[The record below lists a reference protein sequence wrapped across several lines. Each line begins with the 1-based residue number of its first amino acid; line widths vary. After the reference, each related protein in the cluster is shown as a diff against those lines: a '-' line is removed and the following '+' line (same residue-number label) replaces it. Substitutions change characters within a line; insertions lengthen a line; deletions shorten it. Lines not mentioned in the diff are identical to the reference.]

1 MVDFLQRLQD
11 SSLGVWVST
20 SPSLLAYPAIL
31 TMHTVGLAMVV
42 GPNAVLNLRV
52 LGFARGIDFAHLRP
66 VFRVMLVGLIIN
78 ASTGL
83 ALFISE
89 AADKGTTY
97 TFWTKLA
104 IIAVALAVAVV
115 MKRRLYPR
123 RDAVASAAH
132 AITPGLR
139 MLAILSCALWVGAIF
154 AGRLMAYLE

>member
-20 SPSLLAYPAIL
+20 SPSLLAYPTIL
-31 TMHTVGLAMVV
+31 TLHTVGLAMVV

-52 LGFARGIDFAHLRP
+52 LGFGRGIDFAALRP
-66 VFRVMLVGLIIN
+66 IFRVMLVGLIIN

-104 IIAVALAVAVV
+104 IIAVALVVAVL
-115 MKRRLYPR
+115 MKRRLYPAG
-123 RDAVASAAH
+123 AVTAPSAH

-139 MLAILSCALWVGAIF
+139 SLAVLSCVLWVGAIF

>member
-1 MVDFLQRLQD
+1 MVDILQRLQD

-20 SPSLLAYPAIL
+20 SPSLLAYPTIL
-31 TMHTVGLAMVV
+31 TLHTVGLAMVV

-52 LGFARGIDFAHLRP
+52 LGFARAINFDALRP
-66 VFRVMLVGLIIN
+66 IFRVMLLGLIIN

-97 TFWTKLA
+97 TFWIKLL
-104 IIAVALAVAVV
+104 IIAVALAVAGI
-115 MKRRLYPR
+115 MKRRLYPAG
-123 RDAVASAAH
+123 DGFASPAD

-139 MLAILSCALWVGAIF
+139 ILAVLSCALWVGAIF